1 VHQSLRGI
9 VNKLEDMMIFHIFKG
24 MERTTFL
31 LVIAL
36 MLSIAAFG
44 QSNTGTITGQ
54 VQDTNGAVVPNATVT
69 VTNLGTNESRT
80 VQSNDQGFYEAA
92 SLPTGL
98 YKVAATASGF
108 QEASVT
114 DIRLAVGDRQRVNI
128 NVGVGQVTA
137 VVDVADQ
144 TPVNTETAT
153 VGDTITPERIQ
164 DNPVNGRDFTQL
176 LATVPGSVQST
187 NQFQTSING
196 IPSTFGGTSVL
207 VDGIDAGRVDL
218 NGTSNVLGRIE
229 SRVNRVSMDSIQEVQ
244 VLENSYSAQYGE
256 ALSAVINPITKSG
269 TNKLHGSAFEYFR
282 NEGMDANDFFNNAL
296 GFPRSKLRLNQF
308 GGSVSGPIIK
318 DKLFFFSNYEGV
330 RQTRGTLFTALTPT
344 QSFRSTLPAVLQ
356 APVATLPLPIAPFTI
371 PPSTTP
377 SADLGFYSVQKDGK
391 LREDTGSIKVDW
403 NHTDASQF
411 SVRYNINDSKTTT
424 PYGVGTDQT
433 ADGTLRVQ
441 LFKLSHNYVF
451 SPSIINEA
459 AFGINRNTT
468 NPSAGPSPFPIF
480 SFLFGDAAIANI
492 GPAQFDQFRIGTV
505 YQFLDTLSIIHGNHS
520 IKTGADIRLNRRD
533 AESRPQTT
541 YQFTSIA
548 DLHAN
553 NPFIVSTGGNPLLHY
568 ANENFAFFVQDDWKV
583 HPRLSLNLGLRYQV
597 STVSRERDGLLQN
610 FDLNTL
616 TVTPR
621 GQKIYNADT
630 NNWGPR
636 VGFAFDVFGNQKTVL
651 RGGYG
656 IFYNRELPASFG
668 SPQVNSFPSTSI
680 SVLDLFGLGN
690 LCPTPPA
697 SLAYPINPSVFAG
710 CGVSTRMAIERDLKT
725 AEAQQWSLN
734 VQQDLRVGVLQVGY
748 VGNHVTH
755 LLTDGV
761 VSPRNL
767 NRADQD
773 TLGLGF
779 LGLYFRRLPQFGD
792 IFLVGSYP
800 SSNYNAMQ
808 VTFKRNIS
816 HGLRFN
822 FNYTWSHTIDDVV
835 GFFKDY
841 QDEFNTA
848 GERASSD
855 QDVRHNFVFDAS
867 YEFPSARKYFGDS
880 VPRWIGD
887 GWQVS
892 TISQFRTGLPVNVNR
907 KGGVFGGFSLRPNI
921 VPGVDP
927 YAPNTST
934 CPGFS
939 IPNCQFNA
947 AAFSDPGGF
956 IPGNT
961 PRNYLRGPG
970 FAQVDFSIMK
980 NTPLWENTSLQLRM
994 DIFNLFNRTNF
1005 ADPSGGLLVDP
1016 TSNSLSPTAFFGR
1029 SVSTVG
1035 NQLGGLLGFG
1045 GPRQIQLSAR
1055 FNF

>member
-1 VHQSLRGI
+1 
-9 VNKLEDMMIFHIFKG
+9 MIFQVFKQIKK
-24 MERTTFL
+24 TTFL
-31 LVIAL
+31 LAIAL
-36 MLSIAAFG
+36 MLSAAAFG

-54 VQDTNGAVVPNATVT
+54 VLDTNGAVVPNATVT
-69 VTNLGTNESRT
+69 VTNLGTNETRT
-80 VQSNDQGFYEAA
+80 VQTNDQGFYEAA
-92 SLPTGL
+92 SLSTGL
-98 YKVAATASGF
+98 YKVTATATGF
-108 QEASVT
+108 QEASKT
-114 DIRLAVGDRQRVNI
+114 DIRLAVGDRQRVDV

-153 VGDTITPERIQ
+153 VGDNITAERIQ

-196 IPSTFGGTSVL
+196 IPSTFGGASVL

-269 TNKLHGSAFEYFR
+269 SNKFHGSVFDYFR

-296 GFPRSKLRLNQF
+296 GFPRSKFRLNQF
-308 GGSVSGPIIK
+308 GGNLSGPIIK
-318 DKLFFFSNYEGV
+318 DKLFFFTNYEGV
-330 RQTRGTLFTALTPT
+330 RQTRGQLFTALTPIAA
-344 QSFRSTLPAVLQ
+344 FRAGIAPAL
-356 APVATLPLPIAPFTI
+356 APAVATLPLPTSPFVFNGDPTV
-371 PPSTTP
+371 
-377 SADLGFYSVQKDGK
+377 LGFFSVQKDGK
-391 LREDTGSIKVDW
+391 LREDTGSVKIDW
-403 NHTDASQF
+403 NHTDNSQF

-451 SPSIINEA
+451 SPNVINEA
-459 AFGINRNTT
+459 AFGINRNKT
-468 NPSAGPSPFPIF
+468 NPSAGPSTLPIM
-480 SFLFGDAAIANI
+480 SFLLADSAIANI
-492 GPAQFDQFRIGTV
+492 GPAQFDQFRTGTV
-505 YQFLDTLSIIHGNHS
+505 YQFLDTLSFVHGRHS
-520 IKTGADIRLNRRD
+520 FKAGADIRLNRRS

-541 YQFTSIA
+541 YQF
-548 DLHAN
+548 AN
-553 NPFIVSTGGNPLLHY
+553 ISDFQINSPFSVQVTGNPLLRY
-568 ANENFAFFVQDDWKV
+568 ANENFAFFFQDDWKI

-597 STVSRERDGLLQN
+597 STVSREKDGFLQN

-621 GQKIYNADT
+621 GEKIHDVDT

-636 VGFAFDVFGNQKTVL
+636 LGFAFDVFGNQKTVL

-668 SPQVNSFPSTSI
+668 SPQVNSFPTSTI
-680 SVLDLFGLGN
+680 SVLDIFGLGN
-690 LCPTPPA
+690 FCPVPPA
-697 SLAYPINPSVFAG
+697 SIAYPIDPSIFNG
-710 CGVSTRMAIERDLKT
+710 CGVSTKMAIERDLKT

-734 VQQDLRVGVLQVGY
+734 VQQDLGVGVLQVGY

-767 NRADQD
+767 NRADVD
-773 TLGLGF
+773 LGLGF
-779 LGLYFRRLPQFGD
+779 LGIYFRNLPQFGD

-808 VTFKRNIS
+808 VTFKRNLS
-816 HGLRFN
+816 KGLRFN

-841 QDEFNTA
+841 QDEFNTR

-855 QDVRHNFVFDAS
+855 QDIRHNFVFDAS
-867 YEFPSARKYFGDS
+867 YDIPSARRLFGDG

-887 GWQVS
+887 GWQIS
-892 TISQFRTGLPVNVNR
+892 TITQWRTGLPVNVNR

-927 YAPNTST
+927 YAPSDER
-934 CPGFS
+934 CSGYSLPD
-939 IPNCQFNA
+939 CQFNHE
-947 AAFSDPGGF
+947 AFTDPGGF

-961 PRNYLRGPG
+961 PRNYLRGPR

-980 NTPLWENTSLQLRM
+980 NTALWENTSLQLRM
-994 DIFNLFNRTNF
+994 DIFNLFNWANF
-1005 ADPSGGLLVDP
+1005 ADPSGGLAPGDTP
-1016 TSNSLSPTAFFGR
+1016 HSLRPTAFFGR